1 MINPDRH
8 IEVMGIINLTDDS
21 YYSPSRNLKD
31 GYIDTDG
38 VLATVGRMVSEGAEI
53 IDFGACSS
61 RPGAVPLSWEGE
73 WRRLEL
79 VVASFLVKCPGVRF
93 SIDTWHS
100 QVVSRVYD
108 MAVALVG
115 CEEVRKLMIVNDIS
129 AGEDDGDM
137 LPLVGRLGLRYIAM
151 HKRGSSENMRDFCT
165 YDDVVSEVKAYFEDF
180 ARKAE
185 EYGISDWILDP
196 GFGFAKTLEQ
206 NYQLLKG
213 LSELSGCGQI
223 SILAGVSRKSMIYRY
238 LGITPEESLPATQ
251 VLHLKAL
258 QEGADMLRVHDV
270 AEAVRTVALYRV
282 LR

>member
-1 MINPDRH
+1 MINPDRN

-31 GYIDTDG
+31 GFVDTDD
-38 VLATVGRMVSEGAEI
+38 VIAKAGRMVSEGAEI

-61 RPGAVPLSWEGE
+61 RPGAVPLSWEEE
-73 WRRLEL
+73 WRRLEP

-100 QVVSRVYD
+100 QVVSRVYELS
-108 MAVALVG
+108 VALVG
-115 CEEVRKLMIVNDIS
+115 CEAARKLMIVNDIS
-129 AGEDDGDM
+129 AGEDDAEM
-137 LPLVGRLGLRYIAM
+137 LPLVGCLGLRYIAM
-151 HKRGSSENMRDFCT
+151 HKRGSSGNMQDFCT

-196 GFGFAKTLEQ
+196 GFGFAKTIEQ
-206 NYQLLKG
+206 NYQLLNG
-213 LSELSGCGQI
+213 LTELAGCGQT
-223 SILAGVSRKSMIYRY
+223 SLLAGVSRKSMIYRY
-238 LGITPEESLPATQ
+238 LGITPDESLPATQ
-251 VLHLKAL
+251 VLHMKAM

-270 AEAVRTVALYRV
+270 AEAVRTVSLYRV

>member
-61 RPGAVPLSWEGE
+61 RPGAVPLSWEEE

-238 LGITPEESLPATQ
+238 LGITQEESLPATQ